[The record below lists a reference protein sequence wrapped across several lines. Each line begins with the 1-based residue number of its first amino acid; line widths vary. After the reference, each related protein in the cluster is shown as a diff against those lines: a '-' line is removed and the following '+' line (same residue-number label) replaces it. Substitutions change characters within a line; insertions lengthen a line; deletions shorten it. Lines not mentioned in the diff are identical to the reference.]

1 MINRFYHFLSVFQV
15 EFSVEAPCFEGEY
28 EEEEDQNKDNQA
40 VSCPLQ
46 NCTNDFEAPAAK
58 ISSPSFT
65 HRPVPGKS
73 HSLPY
78 KSCPFLPALSLS
90 SDDDYSPA
98 EDEDDDDESD
108 KGSEYEDMFCHSL
121 PSSRCFQ
128 GLSWSGP
135 QTTADTSASDA
146 DVHCSNQSEC
156 LDEMQ
161 NENNKDADQSEDEVP
176 AAPALT
182 DKSEEHLSSEVLKT
196 DENKKEEDD
205 ENDKHTLM

>member
-1 MINRFYHFLSVFQV
+1 MINQLYHFLSVRQV
-15 EFSVEAPCFEGEY
+15 EFSVEAPCFEEEY
-28 EEEEDQNKDNQA
+28 EEEEDQNKDDQA
-40 VSCPLQ
+40 ISCPLQ
-46 NCTNDFEAPAAK
+46 NCTNDFEIPEAK

-78 KSCPFLPALSLS
+78 KSRPFLPALSLS
-90 SDDDYSPA
+90 SDDDYNPA
-98 EDEDDDDESD
+98 EDDDDDDSD

-128 GLSWSGP
+128 GLSWSDP
-135 QTTADTSASDA
+135 QTTADTSAS

-161 NENNKDADQSEDEVP
+161 NEKADQSEDKI
-176 AAPALT
+176 PALT
-182 DKSEEHLSSEVLKT
+182 DESENAFQSEEHLSSDVLKT
-196 DENKKEEDD
+196 DENKEEEDA
-205 ENDKHTLM
+205 ENDQHTLM

>member
-1 MINRFYHFLSVFQV
+1 MILPLYVFQV
-15 EFSVEAPCFEGEY
+15 EFSVEAPCFENEY
-28 EEEEDQNKDNQA
+28 EEEEEQNRDNQA

-65 HRPVPGKS
+65 HRPVAGKS

-78 KSCPFLPALSLS
+78 KSRPFLPALSLS

-98 EDEDDDDESD
+98 EDDDDDDESD

-128 GLSWSGP
+128 GLSWSAP
-135 QTTADTSASDA
+135 QTAADSDA
-146 DVHCSNQSEC
+146 DVDCSNQSEC

-161 NENNKDADQSEDEVP
+161 NENNKDADQSEDEIP
-176 AAPALT
+176 TAPALT

-196 DENKKEEDD
+196 DENKKEEDA
-205 ENDKHTLM
+205 EKHTLM